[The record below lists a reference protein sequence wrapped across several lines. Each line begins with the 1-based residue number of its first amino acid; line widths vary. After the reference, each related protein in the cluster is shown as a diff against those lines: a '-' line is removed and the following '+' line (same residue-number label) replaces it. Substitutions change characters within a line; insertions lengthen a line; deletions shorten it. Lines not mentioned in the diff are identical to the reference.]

1 MEYVNPSRENFD
13 HFKSLPRDRPVH
25 LLNMIRFREKA
36 LYPDDHECAGLGW
49 TGARAF
55 DEYFTRLLPFIDRLG
70 GGIAWQGTFEGVITG
85 PAAFEWDK
93 VFVMGFPTAGA
104 FMALVTDPE
113 YKAGVVDH
121 RTAAVQDSRLVRFAP

>member
-36 LYPDDHECAGLGW
+36 LYPDGHAFAGLGW

-93 VFVMGFPTAGA
+93 VFVMGFPTAAA
-104 FMALVTDPE
+104 FTALVTDPE